1 MSGRE
6 KLSRSLRPVAVPML
20 IAAAESAIGVR
31 TRAIASRGT
40 SRLIWNA
47 TISRSASMATTG
59 MPSQI
64 A

>member
-6 KLSRSLRPVAVPML
+6 KLSLSFSPVAVAMVT
-20 IAAAESAIGVR
+20 AADSTIGVNA
-31 TRAIASRGT
+31 RAMATRGT
-40 SRLIWNA
+40 RRSTWNA
-47 TISRSASMATTG
+47 TISRSASTATTG